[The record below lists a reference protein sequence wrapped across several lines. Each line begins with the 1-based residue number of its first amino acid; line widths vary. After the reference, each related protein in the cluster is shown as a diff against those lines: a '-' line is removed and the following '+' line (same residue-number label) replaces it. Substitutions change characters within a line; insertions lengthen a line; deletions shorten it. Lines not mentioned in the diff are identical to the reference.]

1 MKKAYSFK
9 VRTTAFVSA
18 ILFVFSF
25 FAADLFRI
33 QVLMRD
39 EYSSKNLYLSSANTK
54 IQALRGEILDSN
66 GKALVY
72 NVSSN
77 SVFIDASY
85 FPKSSKKKES
95 SKKRKFIAKSNIILD

>member
-9 VRTTAFVSA
+9 VRTTAFVCV

-25 FAADLFRI
+25 FATDLFRI

-39 EYSSKNLYLSSANTK
+39 EYSTKNFFLSSANTK
-54 IQALRGEILDSN
+54 IEALRGEILDSN

-72 NVSSN
+72 NTSSN

-85 FPKSSKKKES
+85 FPKASKKKER
-95 SKKRKFIAKSNIILD
+95 KKK